1 MIDTKINFIPGLPQ
15 PFSSNP
21 TSPILPALWM
31 PERVDE
37 AWLKAQLAAKKQHDT
52 GIVLTITA
60 LLFRLTTH
68 YNTCSV

>member
-1 MIDTKINFIPGLPQ
+1 MVTLIMLIVSGLPQ

-37 AWLKAQLAAKKQHDT
+37 TWLKAQLAAKKQHDS
-52 GIVLTITA
+52 GWLI
-60 LLFRLTTH
+60 
-68 YNTCSV
+68 